1 MGPFQEYKKS
11 FGKDIPRSR
20 IPRLMLQSIRPKDLQ
35 ISEFPLSEDESKGC
49 DISRNQNR
57 TISPNSFSSDDTGCP
72 SSQCPSPAK
81 IRSSSDN
88 SSLGSPIPV
97 KSKAKV
103 KRVRVNVVAECN
115 GIKQKHK
122 KGQQQT
128 SVQHRGSEADF
139 ISSSSTGSF
148 KSRGTM
154 ANNST
159 GKKSCLS
166 HSRVPHIRS
175 QPVLKSPGSPTAPRD
190 AELFA
195 PYTTPPKK
203 THASC
208 ISNNSSPTPRRTT
221 PGSYHSCGDNHGIRP
236 PNPEQYLTPLQQK
249 EVTIRHLRT
258 KLRDAEQTTSD
269 RESEI
274 QELKSQLDR
283 MREDWIE
290 EECHRVEAQLSLK
303 EARKEIKQLRQV
315 VETMK
320 NSLMEKDKGIQ
331 KYFIDI
337 NIQNRKL
344 ESLLHSMELAQSGA
358 NLHDEP
364 TLDFIC
370 DSPEKPSGEKQK
382 EELQVKDQAEEEMTD
397 SGLLV
402 SEETA
407 NQTDTLEQV
416 LMSTAMDY
424 SHDSSAKL
432 MSQPGLSTL
441 IQSAAEDTVK
451 SSKVYKIPNQIYSQL
466 NADEQHASSEKA
478 VQTDESLYNPDLQT
492 LLLHLLNLQNTGL
505 SSNFPQML
513 PKAQKSD
520 QHAEEL
526 IKNKLPQAQNFSLL
540 EGMDHIPCNP
550 AFSTMLIPQDP
561 GGSIQGSEP
570 DMAPGFMEDLDF
582 GMKNTYNS
590 DGATV
595 VEKSHWSNNFLVDL
609 VAVAAPVLP
618 TVSWLYSQHNAVD
631 GPPVYNIATLIRGC
645 CIMGLHS
652 LRLVTYGPH
661 V

>member
-1 MGPFQEYKKS
+1 
-11 FGKDIPRSR
+11 
-20 IPRLMLQSIRPKDLQ
+20 MLQPIRPKDLQ
-35 ISEFPLSEDESKGC
+35 ISEFPISEDENKDC
-49 DISRNQNR
+49 DMSRKQNR
-57 TISPNSFSSDDTGCP
+57 TISLNSYSSDDTGCP

-81 IRSSSDN
+81 IRLSSDN
-88 SSLGSPIPV
+88 SSLGSPVPV
-97 KSKAKV
+97 KSKSKV
-103 KRVRVNVVAECN
+103 KRVRVNVVAECK

-122 KGQQQT
+122 KEQQQT
-128 SVQHRGSEADF
+128 SFLHKGSEADF
-139 ISSSSTGSF
+139 GSSSSTGSL
-148 KSRGTM
+148 KSRGTI

-159 GKKSCLS
+159 GKKSCVS

-175 QPVLKSPGSPTAPRD
+175 QPVFKPPGNPTPPRD
-190 AELFA
+190 AELYA

-203 THASC
+203 PLSSC
-208 ISNNSSPTPRRTT
+208 ISNNSSPTARRTT

-258 KLRDAEQTTSD
+258 KLRDAEQTISD

-303 EARKEIKQLRQV
+303 EARKEIKQLRRV

-358 NLHDEP
+358 NLHDES

-370 DSPEKPSGEKQK
+370 DSPEKPSEEKQK
-382 EELQVKDQAEEEMTD
+382 EELHVEAQAEEEMAD

-416 LMSTAMDY
+416 LMSTAVDL
-424 SHDSSAKL
+424 SHDCSAKL

-441 IQSAAEDTVK
+441 IQSSAEDTMK
-451 SSKVYKIPNQIYSQL
+451 SSKGQTTD
-466 NADEQHASSEKA
+466 DEQHASCEKA
-478 VQTDESLYNPDLQT
+478 VQTDELLSNSDIQT

-505 SSNFPQML
+505 SSNALQKL
-513 PKAQKSD
+513 AKAQESNL
-520 QHAEEL
+520 QAEEL
-526 IKNKLPQAQNFSLL
+526 IKKKLPQVQNPNLI
-540 EGMDHIPCNP
+540 EGTDHIPCNP
-550 AFSTMLIPQDP
+550 INNAFSALLIPQDP
-561 GGSIQGSEP
+561 GGSTQSSEP
-570 DMAPGFMEDLDF
+570 DVAPGLMEELDF
-582 GMKNTYNS
+582 GMKDTCNS
-590 DGATV
+590 DKTV
-595 VEKSHWSNNFLVDL
+595 VEKSHWSNSVLVDL

-631 GPPVYNIATLIRGC
+631 GAPVYNIAALIRGC

>member
-1 MGPFQEYKKS
+1 MSKELQMRAAINQKLIEMGE
-11 FGKDIPRSR
+11 RE
-20 IPRLMLQSIRPKDLQ
+20 RLKELLRAKLIECGWRDQLKAHCKEVIKEKGIENVTVEDLVAGVTPK
-35 ISEFPLSEDESKGC
+35 G
-49 DISRNQNR
+49 R
-57 TISPNSFSSDDTGCP
+57 DDTGCP

-81 IRSSSDN
+81 VRSSSDN
-88 SSLGSPIPV
+88 SSLGSPIQV

-115 GIKQKHK
+115 GIKQKHNTE
-122 KGQQQT
+122 QHQT
-128 SVQHRGSEADF
+128 SILHKGSEADF
-139 ISSSSTGSF
+139 SSASSTGSF
-148 KSRGTM
+148 KSRGTIG
-154 ANNST
+154 NSST

-175 QPVLKSPGSPTAPRD
+175 QPVFKPPGSPTASRD
-190 AELFA
+190 AELYV

-203 THASC
+203 TFSSY
-208 ISNNSSPTPRRTT
+208 IGKKSSPSARRATT
-221 PGSYHSCGDNHGIRP
+221 GSYHSCGDNHGIRA

-258 KLRDAEQTTSD
+258 KLGDAEQTISD
-269 RESEI
+269 RESEV

-344 ESLLHSMELAQSGA
+344 ETLLHSMELAQSGA

-370 DSPEKPSGEKQK
+370 DSPEKPLEGK
-382 EELQVKDQAEEEMTD
+382 EQVKDQEDEEITD
-397 SGLLV
+397 SGLIV
-402 SEETA
+402 SNGMS
-407 NQTDTLEQV
+407 NQTNRLEQV
-416 LMSTAMDY
+416 LMSTALDY
-424 SHDSSAKL
+424 SQDCSAKL

-441 IQSAAEDTVK
+441 LQNADDSVR
-451 SSKVYKIPNQIYSQL
+451 SSKDQIHIHTTT
-466 NADEQHASSEKA
+466 NEQHASSEKA
-478 VQTDESLYNPDLQT
+478 IQTDESLFNPNLQT
-492 LLLHLLNLQNTGL
+492 LLLHLLNLQNTGI
-505 SSNFPQML
+505 SSHVLQKL
-513 PKAQKSD
+513 PKAQESSLPP
-520 QHAEEL
+520 AREL
-526 IKNKLPQAQNFSLL
+526 IKNQKIFEAQKPNL
-540 EGMDHIPCNP
+540 IPCIP
-550 AFSTMLIPQDP
+550 AYSTMIISQDP
-561 GGSIQGSEP
+561 GGLTQSLES
-570 DMAPGFMEDLDF
+570 DVAPGLMEELDF
-582 GMKNTYNS
+582 GKTDTCS
-590 DGATV
+590 SAKTAV
-595 VEKSHWSNNFLVDL
+595 VAKSHSGNNFLVDL
-609 VAVAAPVLP
+609 VAAAAPLLP
-618 TVSWLYSQHNAVD
+618 TVSCLYSQHSTDDRAP
-631 GPPVYNIATLIRGC
+631 GYNMAALIRGC

-661 V
+661 M